1 MENAGLYS
9 VPDEPPPILVSGF
22 GPWRSGPS
30 SRSGPVERY
39 RAGGAS
45 GPTIAALKVCWDTDE
60 ARARKQAH
68 ALWWPTDRLPGQLNQ
83 ELPMPAHFEQAASLV
98 TEDLVA
104 EQMSTAAVSQSLGQ

>member
-68 ALWWPTDRLPGQLNQ
+68 AHGLHRSVGTIGTDRWL
-83 ELPMPAHFEQAASLV
+83 SLF
-98 TEDLVA
+98 D
-104 EQMSTAAVSQSLGQ
+104 